1 MRRTRAWIGVPLL
14 LVWTVGCG
22 EAVPSGGDATTSQQT
37 ATTDDLITAS
47 ARVSLPPAGT
57 APSDLPDPNSEG
69 AQFLRQYCTACH
81 ALPSPAT
88 HSATDWPVVLRRMW
102 LRTEGVAEEY
112 NLPVPDPR
120 ERVVIL
126 DYVLEHALVVRRAE
140 LPAGPGRNLFAA
152 NCARCHELPDPSQHS
167 SNDWPAVVI
176 RMRQHMVQ
184 MLGQSPQQSDVQEV
198 ILYLERV
205 SSTP

>member
-1 MRRTRAWIGVPLL
+1 
-14 LVWTVGCG
+14 
-22 EAVPSGGDATTSQQT
+22 
-37 ATTDDLITAS
+37 
-47 ARVSLPPAGT
+47 
-57 APSDLPDPNSEG
+57 
-69 AQFLRQYCTACH
+69 
-81 ALPSPAT
+81 
-88 HSATDWPVVLRRMW
+88 MW

-126 DYVLEHALVVRRAE
+126 NYLLENALVVTRAE
-140 LPAGPGRNLFAA
+140 LPAGPGRSLFAA

-167 SNDWPAVVI
+167 ANDWPAVVI

-184 MLGQSPQQSDVQEV
+184 MLRQSPPQSEVQEV

-205 SSTP
+205 SSGR

>member
-1 MRRTRAWIGVPLL
+1 MHGTRAWIGVPLL
-14 LVWTVGCG
+14 LAWMIGCSG
-22 EAVPSGGDATTSQQT
+22 DVPPNEGAPASVQT

-47 ARVSLPPAGT
+47 ARVSLPPPGM

-81 ALPSPAT
+81 PLPSPAA

-112 NLPVPDPR
+112 DLPVPDPR
-120 ERVVIL
+120 ARVVIL
-126 DYVLEHALVVRRAE
+126 DYVLEHALVVSRSE
-140 LPAGPGRNLFAA
+140 LPGGPGRGLFTS

-184 MLGQSPQQSDVQEV
+184 MLGQSPPQSDVQEV
-198 ILYLERV
+198 ILYLERA
-205 SSTP
+205 SSAP